1 MFSVVR
7 TLIDRFK
14 ALFIMHAVLELEA
27 DLIATCAEH
36 KAELLRQAD
45 RYDQEGLHGIAQ
57 HLRQQVESLSTV
69 KPLDHAAAPAAQLQ
83 VEAAESSKPTDTEPQ
98 ILPATVRS
106 LVKPA
111 EPATRQAMIEFI
123 HALARHYHAVLGI
136 VERVR
141 C

>member
-1 MFSVVR
+1 MFSVFR

-14 ALFIMHAVLELEA
+14 ALFLMHAVLELEA

-57 HLRQQVESLSTV
+57 HLRQQVESLSTR
-69 KPLDHAAAPAAQLQ
+69 KPLDRALAPIAQLQ
-83 VEAAESSKPTDTEPQ
+83 VEAAESSKPAEAKPQ
-98 ILPATVRS
+98 ILPVPARS
-106 LVKPA
+106 SAEPA
-111 EPATRQAMIEFI
+111 EQATRQAMIEFI